1 MKRLKR
7 WLLLS
12 AAIAACACAYGQD
25 CVRLIRTKYDSS
37 QNNELSPFFPGKIN
51 PWLNSFDFARI
62 DNGTAFHDIDLNPL
76 AGWVIP
82 GITGSNYK
90 MKSPFSVAMASQYH
104 YLSQPFGAGSSVY
117 DADIWWEDGW
127 ELMWMNTGYF
137 PNGEPITTA
146 NPNRILSGSYS
157 LSNPRTPYIILYNRY
172 TGKLRVFAN
181 LFTDFNSYNNIRT
194 TLSYPSG
201 QDNSAIFRHLLNY
214 DQTLDQPSLVTKIS
228 SSNHNENNN
237 TLWWSSDFQ
246 LGYDPCVCE
255 KQSSLRFEFEAV
267 KSMNIDL
274 YGRIVQQDMDLSVLG
289 NPDYKNFLTNEAVK
303 NTALTGNS
311 GALLFKRFDSLLV
324 KYDRE
329 LDLYNT
335 QLNSYNHPFNSVM
348 RTILKSTK
356 DGVSA
361 AGGAFVTK
369 PLGDFF
375 LRQLVK
381 IDGPTK
387 KDTLTASGW
396 AEEASKATKGQLGKA
411 FDFLSMAALGDDFT
425 KEPQRPSM
433 PTATFSEMKIA
444 GVISD
449 SGLVN
454 VSNFLTPGSYKHP
467 QQLTPFNYPAYNE
480 AVGLYALLRKP
491 AVKGLRDQFPT
502 RTTISVDTIS
512 VDTVITGSI
521 KTINIRTNEVNTV
534 EHHNRLFLNVA
545 EPLKYK
551 LNKALDFDMDKTK
564 LYVSFTVELEN
575 TIPNGDNC
583 FTLHLTEDN
592 ENFYLRDVIPI
603 PATTS
608 YQLFYETPWKN
619 LEDIG
624 DHFFKMDF
632 TNSYQPTG
640 SRKTSLVIFGN
651 DTTIHGGELKE
662 CVDENQAAF
671 KIKKIKMKVAADMYF
686 HQLGSNG
693 LQNNNFQ
700 TFTYLLFDPENEIN
714 WISDAPDSSEV
725 KRRKVD
731 NLSLTNEVIEPTD
744 PFVFETN
751 GNTLIINAKNINLSG
766 TISVQSGFDA
776 VLQATGN
783 ITGISSNTTIGQNI
797 RLKNVS
803 GYSPFGK
810 NEETTDE
817 ELTDY
822 CKDGENGYQAYK
834 AANKMAEE
842 ATQEPSTAETE
853 AKKETD
859 VSVYPNPAQNRL
871 FVSIGEDAEKEYHFT
886 ISDLMGRTLIDE
898 TVTGNNQPVFEISTE
913 RLVSGT
919 YFLMLKTA
927 DGTVNQTH
935 RIVILK

>member
-1 MKRLKR
+1 MKTLKR

-12 AAIAACACAYGQD
+12 AAIAMYVCANGQD

-37 QNNELSPFFPGKIN
+37 YNNELSTLFPNKIN

-62 DNGTAFHDIDLNPL
+62 DNGIAFHDIDLNPT
-76 AGWVIP
+76 AGWIIP
-82 GITGSNYK
+82 GMTGSNYK
-90 MKSPFSVAMASQYH
+90 MKSPFSVAMASEYD
-104 YLSQPFGAGSSVY
+104 YLSQPFGVGSSVY

-127 ELMWMNTGYF
+127 ELMWMNTGYY
-137 PNGEPITTA
+137 PNG
-146 NPNRILSGSYS
+146 NPVNIADTNRILSGSYG
-157 LSNPRTPYIILYNRY
+157 LANPRAPYFILYNRY

-181 LFTDFNSYNNIRT
+181 LFTDYNQYQNVRMVM
-194 TLSYPSG
+194 SYPTG
-201 QDNSAIFRHLLNY
+201 KDNSGIFRHLLNY
-214 DQTLDQPSLVTKIS
+214 DQTLDQPSLVTEIS
-228 SSNHNENNN
+228 SFNHNENNN

-255 KQSSLRFEFEAV
+255 KQSEIDFSFWAV
-267 KSMNIDL
+267 KNLNIDL
-274 YGRIVQQDMDLSVLG
+274 YGRIVQQDMDVSVLG

-303 NTALTGNS
+303 NASLTGNS
-311 GALLFKRFDSLLV
+311 GTLLFKRFDSLLV

-329 LDLYNT
+329 LELYNT
-335 QLNSYNHPFNSVM
+335 QLNSYNHPFNSTM
-348 RTILKSTK
+348 RTILKSAK

-361 AGGAFVTK
+361 AGGAFVAK

-387 KDTLTASGW
+387 KDTTTASGW
-396 AEEASKATKGQLGKA
+396 AEEVNKATKGQLGKA

-449 SGLVN
+449 SGFVN
-454 VSNFLTPGSYKHP
+454 VSNFLTPGSYKYP
-467 QQLTPFNYPAYNE
+467 QQLTAYNYPAYNN

-491 AVKGLRDQFPT
+491 VVKGLRDQFPT
-502 RTTISVDTIS
+502 RTLVSLDTVFVDTS
-512 VDTVITGSI
+512 MTGSI

-534 EHHNRLFLNVA
+534 EHHNKLFLNVA

-564 LYVSFTVELEN
+564 LYVSFIVELEN

-592 ENFYLRDVIPI
+592 ENFYLRDVIPV

-619 LEDIG
+619 IEDIG

-632 TNSYQPTG
+632 KNSYEAFG
-640 SRKTSLVIFGN
+640 VRKTSLTVFEG
-651 DTTIHGGELKE
+651 DTTVNVGQLKE
-662 CVDENQAAF
+662 CVEETQASF

-686 HQLGSNG
+686 DQLGSNG

-714 WISDAPDSSEV
+714 WITDAPDSSEV

-751 GNTLIINAKNINLSG
+751 GNTIIINAKNINLSG

-783 ITGISSNTTIGQNI
+783 ITGISSNTTIGRDI

-810 NEETTDE
+810 NYETAE
-817 ELTDY
+817 QELADY

-842 ATQEPSTAETE
+842 AAPEPP
-853 AKKETD
+853 AKASAQKEIT

-871 FVSIGEDAEKEYHFT
+871 FVSTSADDDKEYVFVVV
-886 ISDLMGRTLIDE
+886 DMMGRSLIHE
-898 TVTGNNQPVFEISTE
+898 TVRGANQPQFEITTDT
-913 RLVSGT
+913 LAAGT
-919 YFLMLKTA
+919 YLLIIKTS
-927 DGTVNQTH
+927 DGAINQAH
-935 RIVILK
+935 RIMILK